1 MRIAIGDYQE
11 MRDGVFESI
20 EQVEGK
26 ISCKEIEVGSTW
38 REYIEIRQSG
48 MLSSLIIGNGG
59 TKQEK
64 EDRAIALLN
73 PNLVQKLIELSQELG
88 VKIPLNSGRRNKA
101 YMQSTGQSKSFKP
114 GSQHNIGNA
123 VDVSFRTGLNY
134 STVNAAATKVGFTGI
149 GKYSTFIHLDVR
161 RPAGSRISRW

>member
-1 MRIAIGDYQE
+1 MSQSTVSTKAIAIKAVTVPMIRPTSKTVIARLVIAAAGLVGTA
-11 MRDGVFESI
+11 GV
-20 EQVEGK
+20 
-26 ISCKEIEVGSTW
+26 
-38 REYIEIRQSG
+38 SG
-48 MLSSLIIGNGG
+48 
-59 TKQEK
+59 
-64 EDRAIALLN
+64 LLN
-73 PNLVQKLIELSQELG
+73 PALIQKLIELSQELG

-134 STVNAAATKVGFTGI
+134 NTVNAAATKVGFTGI

-161 RPAGSRISRW
+161 RPQGSRISRW